1 MSCLNINCFHE
12 AAEHLLAALE
22 LHRKDKNVGKG
33 KGKAGRDEV
42 LELDDGSENLWNTLR
57 RAFLCMERPDLAD
70 RARPGGDVDAFK
82 RDGFVF

>member
-1 MSCLNINCFHE
+1 MNINCFQE

-57 RAFLCMERPDLAD
+57 RAFLCMERTDLAD
-70 RARPGGDVDAFK
+70 RARPGGDVEAFK
-82 RDGFVF
+82 RDGFSF